1 MGLPLSRPIELFMA
15 SENAHDTDALAMCFT
30 ANATVRDEGRTMT
43 GLKGIAA
50 WRRQTARKYHH
61 TVEPV
66 AVAARDGRTV
76 VSTKLSG
83 HFPGSPGTLDF
94 VFDLEGDKIASLE
107 IES

>member
-1 MGLPLSRPIELFMA
+1 MGVPLSRPIELFIA

-30 ANATVRDEGRTMT
+30 TNATVTDEGRTMT

-50 WRRQTARKYHH
+50 
-61 TVEPV
+61 
-66 AVAARDGRTV
+66 
-76 VSTKLSG
+76 
-83 HFPGSPGTLDF
+83 TLDF

>member
-1 MGLPLSRPIELFMA
+1 MRLPLSRPIELFMA
-15 SENAHDTDALAMCFT
+15 SENAHDTDALARCFT
-30 ANATVRDEGRTMT
+30 ANAIREEGRTMT

-50 WRRQTARKYHH
+50 WRREPARKYDHP
-61 TVEPV
+61 VEPV

-83 HFPGSPGTLDF
+83 HFPGSPVTLDF

>member
-1 MGLPLSRPIELFMA
+1 MGVPLSRPIELFIA

-30 ANATVRDEGRTMT
+30 TNATVTDEGRTMT

-83 HFPGSPGTLDF
+83 HFPGSPATLDF

>member
-1 MGLPLSRPIELFMA
+1 
-15 SENAHDTDALAMCFT
+15 MCFT

-50 WRRQTARKYHH
+50 WRRETARKYHH

-66 AVAARDGRTV
+66 AAVRDGRTV

-83 HFPGSPGTLDF
+83 HFPGSPVTLDF